1 MALYDADATLK
12 ERGMPGTLLI
22 GTAGWT
28 LPREVQPLFPGDGTH
43 LERYARV
50 FRCVEINST
59 FHRPHRASTFARWAA
74 AVPAGFRFSLKIP
87 KTITHEAKL
96 AGTRSL
102 VEAFLADIEPLRT
115 AADCL
120 LVQLPPSLEFNAR
133 RARAFFSFLRDRFP
147 RSIALEPRHASWF
160 TPAGERLLRDLRIAR
175 VAADPPR
182 APGGDRP
189 GGWNGLVYYRLHGF
203 PRVYYSS
210 YDAGFLEAL
219 AIRLAKLNAAAT
231 ATWCIFDNTTLG
243 AGTSNALSLL
253 ESGPSI
259 KARHVTAS

>member
-1 MALYDADATLK
+1 
-12 ERGMPGTLLI
+12 MPATLLI

-28 LPREVQPLFPGDGTH
+28 LPREMQARFPGAGTH

-74 AVPAGFRFSLKIP
+74 SVPAGFRFALKIP
-87 KTITHEAKL
+87 KTITHAAKL

-102 VEAFLADIEPLRT
+102 VESFLADIEPLGT

-120 LVQLPPSLEFNAR
+120 LVQLPPKLEFESR

-147 RSIALEPRHASWF
+147 RSIACEPRHASWF
-160 TPAGERLLRDLRIAR
+160 TPAAERLLRDLRIAR
-175 VAADPPR
+175 VAAHPSR
-182 APGGDRP
+182 GPGGAEP

-210 YDAGFLEAL
+210 YDAGFLDAL
-219 AIRLAKLNAAAT
+219 AGRLQRAGAT
-231 ATWCIFDNTTLG
+231 PTWCIFDNTTLG
-243 AGTSNALSLL
+243 AGTANALSVL
-253 ESGPSI
+253 EALV
-259 KARHVTAS
+259 KR

>member
-1 MALYDADATLK
+1 
-12 ERGMPGTLLI
+12 MPATLLI

-28 LPREVQPLFPGDGTH
+28 LPREMQARFPGAGTH

-74 AVPAGFRFSLKIP
+74 SVPAGFRFALKIP
-87 KTITHEAKL
+87 KNITHAAKL

-102 VEAFLADIEPLRT
+102 VEGFLADIEPLGT

-120 LVQLPPSLEFNAR
+120 LVQLPPKLELEPR

-147 RSIALEPRHASWF
+147 RSIACEPRHASWF
-160 TPAGERLLRDLRIAR
+160 TPAAERLLRDLRIAR
-175 VAADPPR
+175 VAAHPSR
-182 APGGDRP
+182 GPGGAEP

-210 YDAGFLEAL
+210 YDAGFLDAL
-219 AIRLAKLNAAAT
+219 AGRLQRAGAT
-231 ATWCIFDNTTLG
+231 PTWCIFDNTTLG
-243 AGTSNALSLL
+243 AGTANALSVL
-253 ESGPSI
+253 EALV
-259 KARHVTAS
+259 KR

>member
-1 MALYDADATLK
+1 
-12 ERGMPGTLLI
+12 MPSTLLI
-22 GTAGWT
+22 GTAGWSV
-28 LPREVQPLFPGDGTH
+28 PREAQARFPGEGTH

-59 FHRPHRASTFARWAA
+59 FHRPHRASTFARWVAS
-74 AVPAGFRFSLKIP
+74 VPAGFRFALKVP

-96 AGTRSL
+96 AGTRAM
-102 VEAFLADIEPLRT
+102 VEAFLADIEPLGT

-120 LVQLPPSLEFNAR
+120 LVQLPPKLEFTAR

-160 TPAGERLLRDLRIAR
+160 THAGERMLRDLRIAR

-182 APGGDRP
+182 APGGGEP
-189 GGWNGLVYYRLHGF
+189 GGWEGLVYYRLHGS

-210 YDAGFLEAL
+210 YDAGFLDGL
-219 AIRLAKLNAAAT
+219 AIRVAKLGAAAT
-231 ATWCIFDNTTLG
+231 PTWCIFDNTTLG

-253 ESGPSI
+253 QRLDGTDLRLP
-259 KARHVTAS
+259 

>member
-1 MALYDADATLK
+1 
-12 ERGMPGTLLI
+12 MPATLLI

-28 LPREVQPLFPGDGTH
+28 LPREMQARFPGAGTH

-74 AVPAGFRFSLKIP
+74 SVPAGFRFALKIP
-87 KTITHEAKL
+87 KTITNAAKL

-102 VEAFLADIEPLRT
+102 VESFLADIEPLGT

-120 LVQLPPSLEFNAR
+120 LVQLPPKLEFESR

-147 RSIALEPRHASWF
+147 RSIACEPRHASWF
-160 TPAGERLLRDLRIAR
+160 TPAAERLLRDLRIAR
-175 VAADPPR
+175 VAAHPSR
-182 APGGDRP
+182 GPGGAEP

-210 YDAGFLEAL
+210 YDAGFLDAL
-219 AIRLAKLNAAAT
+219 AGRLQRAGAT
-231 ATWCIFDNTTLG
+231 PTWCIFDNTTLG
-243 AGTSNALSLL
+243 AGTANALSVL
-253 ESGPSI
+253 EALV
-259 KARHVTAS
+259 KR

>member
-1 MALYDADATLK
+1 M
-12 ERGMPGTLLI
+12 
-22 GTAGWT
+22 
-28 LPREVQPLFPGDGTH
+28 PREAQPRIPGEGTH

-74 AVPAGFRFSLKIP
+74 SVPADFRFALKVP
-87 KTITHEAKL
+87 KTITHEARL

-102 VEAFLADIEPLRT
+102 VEGFLAEIEPLGT

-120 LVQLPPSLEFNAR
+120 LVQLPPKLEFESR
-133 RARAFFSFLRDRFP
+133 CARAFFSILRDRFA

-160 TPAGERLLRDLRIAR
+160 APASERLLRELRIAR

-182 APGGDRP
+182 APGGGEP
-189 GGWNGLVYYRLHGF
+189 GGWDGLAYYRLHGF

-210 YDAGFLEAL
+210 YDAGFLDAL
-219 AIRLAKLNAAAT
+219 ADRIGKSSAGGRP
-231 ATWCIFDNTTLG
+231 TWCIFDNTTLG
-243 AGTSNALSLL
+243 AGTTNALDLTARVSRGAGLPA
-253 ESGPSI
+253 GPGWNLS
-259 KARHVTAS
+259 